1 MGLLPPELRR
11 ILRAAMDS
19 LGKLGA
25 GFDSFLKY
33 LRIVTCLILVF
44 IAVSVCIE
52 VVLRY
57 FFNKPQVWVIEL
69 SEYGL
74 LYITFLAAAW
84 VLRADAH
91 IKVELVTE
99 RLSDTARA
107 FLSIIHSILI
117 IGISFILF
125 WYGARVTWNYFSKGT
140 YVPTILEVPTAA
152 ILVVIPLGGVF
163 LLAQSLR
170 GIISDALRYKELRS
184 RVGKESENPG
194 KEG

>member
-1 MGLLPPELRR
+1 
-11 ILRAAMDS
+11 MDS
-19 LGKLGA
+19 LRKLGTW
-25 GFDSFLKY
+25 FDSFLKY
-33 LRIVTCLILVF
+33 LRILTCLILLF
-44 IAVSVCIE
+44 ITVSVCIE

-84 VLRADAH
+84 VMRADGH
-91 IKVELVTE
+91 IKVELITE
-99 RLSDTARA
+99 RLSETTRA
-107 FLSIIHSILI
+107 FLSIINCILI
-117 IGISFILF
+117 FGVSFVLF

-140 YVPTILEVPTAA
+140 YVPTILEIPTAA
-152 ILVVIPLGGVF
+152 ILAVIPLGGIF

-170 GIISDALRYKELRS
+170 EFIRNFLRYKELRS
-184 RVGKESENPG
+184 IVGRESANPG